1 MRDALGIQERIYGKV
16 HPRVASAL
24 NEIGKVALQSG
35 KYDEA
40 EVAFHR
46 MADIYRSVYSGKHY
60 YIGIA
65 LSNLGSVDTERKRYS
80 NAEQYLREAL
90 AMFSSTLPAD
100 HLNFGITRVKLGRV
114 LLRERRYQEAE
125 HESRTGLDILAKQAS
140 PSISWIQKGRQDL
153 IAIYEALHQP
163 EKAAKLQEILSA
175 KEETPAQHN

>member
-1 MRDALGIQERIYGKV
+1 MEVYR
-16 HPRVASAL
+16 RVASAL
-24 NEIGKVALQSG
+24 NEIGKVALQSR

-65 LSNLGSVDTERKRYS
+65 LSNLGSVDTERKRYFS
-80 NAEQYLREAL
+80 AEQYLREAL
-90 AMFSSTLPAD
+90 AMFSSTLPPN

-125 HESRTGLDILAKQAS
+125 IESRTGLDILAKQAS
-140 PSISWIQKGRQDL
+140 PSIGWIQKGRQDL
-153 IAIYEALHQP
+153 IVIYEALHQP
-163 EKAAKLQEILSA
+163 EKAANLQEILSA